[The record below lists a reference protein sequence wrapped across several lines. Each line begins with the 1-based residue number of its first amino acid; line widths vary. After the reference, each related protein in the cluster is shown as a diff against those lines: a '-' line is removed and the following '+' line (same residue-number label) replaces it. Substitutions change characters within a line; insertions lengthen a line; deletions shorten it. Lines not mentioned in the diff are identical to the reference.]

1 MLGTVEQR
9 FHARIK
15 KPIDGGC
22 TIFRGAKIRGGFGL
36 FRVGKK
42 FIAAHRVAYMLAHP
56 ECNWVIDPK
65 MRVCHSCDNPGCINP
80 DHLYLDTPSNNM
92 ARVAA
97 TRQLTHGEANYRAK
111 FTNEQVLAIRQM
123 ALDKTHTQAEM
134 AALYGVATITIGK
147 IVQRK
152 RWAHI

>member
-1 MLGTVEQR
+1 
-9 FHARIK
+9 
-15 KPIDGGC
+15 
-22 TIFRGAKIRGGFGL
+22 
-36 FRVGKK
+36 
-42 FIAAHRVAYMLAHP
+42 
-56 ECNWVIDPK
+56 
-65 MRVCHSCDNPGCINP
+65 
-80 DHLYLDTPSNNM
+80 M